1 MTFSKLRISTVQ
13 VEDMKKKVHIISM
26 ELTVIVMIVMILR
39 EDTNKILMLKK
50 EMISLLMVNANKI

>member
-1 MTFSKLRISTVQ
+1 MQ